1 MSYKVSY
8 RVVLAAAV
16 KATVALLSPY
26 TELVMLGA
34 GLWRDTAEGD
44 SAGSLNTLL
53 VTVEAPAAGPPP
65 RAGG

>member
-1 MSYKVSY
+1 
-8 RVVLAAAV
+8 V
-16 KATVALLSPY
+16 KATVGLLSPY